1 MCVCVCVCVICFLL
15 GKKLR
20 ELSNSDKTLQRD
32 GDAREPMT
40 SHYAD
45 VSRAWDIMDIM
56 NNIEC
61 TYMYRLHVHYMTLL
75 RMDVYCIRNM

>member
-1 MCVCVCVCVICFLL
+1 LITCKYVCVA
-15 GKKLR
+15 G

-32 GDAREPMT
+32 DDNVEPMT

-56 NNIEC
+56 NNIEVWLVC
-61 TYMYRLHVHYMTLL
+61 EQGAEAVM
-75 RMDVYCIRNM
+75 I